1 MVLQMV
7 FRASTLAAC
16 ACRSV
21 PKAGPVHLLRM
32 WEHQPLL
39 HVPVEEC
46 TKGWSW
52 TFVAYVVA
60 HVAHELLLSVA
71 TQGELYKQI

>member
-1 MVLQMV
+1 
-7 FRASTLAAC
+7 
-16 ACRSV
+16 
-21 PKAGPVHLLRM
+21 
-32 WEHQPLL
+32 L

-60 HVAHELLLSVA
+60 HVAHEELSVA